1 MGEVSADASS
11 FLRRLSD
18 DGHHTPSIK
27 SHSLKKIQLHNY
39 YVSLFSASM
48 KKQWPQRAYLGLY
61 SGPGRAKV
69 EETGEIVET
78 TAMSVFRL
86 RDPFTKY
93 IFVDNE
99 ARCIKALGKRIATLQ
114 TPHDTTLICD
124 DVGAAVPRIIEAMPS
139 FTPTHGLL
147 SFCFIDPFAADIDFQ
162 VIKTLGTRFKMD
174 FLILLMLGRD
184 IRTNF
189 RRYHENADDT
199 RIAALIDEPNWR
211 EEWDRD
217 RHSRQHLIRFLLR
230 KFDAAMTRIGYHAAH
245 PDEAHPIRVIGKNVF
260 LYFLVF
266 YSKHELGVKFW
277 QASRAGTDPQ
287 TSLDL

>member
-1 MGEVSADASS
+1 MGEVTASASN
-11 FLRRLSD
+11 FLRRLSH
-18 DGHHTPSIK
+18 DGHYTPSIK
-27 SHSLKKIQLHNY
+27 SHSLEKIQLHNY
-39 YVSLFSASM
+39 YASLFSTSM

-61 SGPGRAKV
+61 SGAGRAKV

-86 RDPFTKY
+86 RNPFTKY

-99 ARCIKALGKRIATLQ
+99 AYCIKALDERIATLQ

-124 DVGAAVPRIIEAMPS
+124 HVGAAVPHIIEAMPS
-139 FTPTHGLL
+139 FTPGHGLI
-147 SFCFIDPFAADIDFQ
+147 SFCFIDPFAADLDFQ

-189 RRYHENADDT
+189 RRYYDNPNDT

-211 EEWDRD
+211 EEWDREG
-217 RHSRQHLIRFLLR
+217 HSQRYLIRFLLR
-230 KFDAAMTRIGYHAAH
+230 KFDAAMTQIGYHATH
-245 PDEAHPIRVIGKNVF
+245 PAESHPIRVIGKKVF
-260 LYFLVF
+260 LYSLVF